1 MDIHEIFKKFGGEY
15 NKKLMIILEQ
25 DENYY

>member
-1 MDIHEIFKKFGGEY
+1 MDIYEIFQKFGSEY

-25 DENYY
+25 EENYY